1 MTKREHEGSSS
12 IHFKHFKYHLQIE
25 MAVSS
30 KKNFAFFLKVKCF
43 QSRRKM
49 ALNLRKMWQKNW
61 EQNTNSTV
69 LSSTQQKYLENLIS
83 VHNSQNSISHGLQR
97 RTI

>member
-1 MTKREHEGSSS
+1 
-12 IHFKHFKYHLQIE
+12 
-25 MAVSS
+25 
-30 KKNFAFFLKVKCF
+30 
-43 QSRRKM
+43 M
-49 ALNLRKMWQKNW
+49 ALHLRKMWQKNW

-83 VHNSQNSISHGLQR
+83 VHNMQNSISHGLQR